1 MITILLKVIYLFLIV
16 SVNLYIGTCLTNKI
30 KARTEHR
37 RGFAASR
44 VGGFG
49 YPLLKT
55 FKYLEKDT
63 RINIWGFFL
72 LFFSFFI
79 WTIMPFSQWL
89 VLIRFDADLIIALL
103 FYIILIFL
111 FLINSS
117 TSNYNVIFQNVS
129 RSTLMMFT
137 FLIPVFFSIA
147 SLVLINRTLTLREIV
162 GFQYNYWN
170 IIYQPLGFVVLF
182 TSAVL
187 QAKLFGLTKTN
198 PVLYSENTEKE
209 VSGFERFILRTANY
223 NILFFLIVL
232 MIILYLGGWQNFYF
246 INGNILFVVKFY
258 IIFVIILLF
267 DRVTPDLN
275 DHKYL
280 ITVNWR
286 FLIPISAVNFLI
298 TIVFFILRNIYNLI

>member
-30 KARTEHR
+30 KARAEHR

-246 INGNILFVVKFY
+246 INGNILFIVKFY
-258 IIFVIILLF
+258 IIFVIILLL

-298 TIVFFILRNIYNLI
+298 TIVFFILRNIYDLI